1 MYMYVHTY
9 IHADQTCQMFQLA
22 NRFSTVSNT
31 PNETSVFVTQCRS
44 LSNIPFV
51 NKSKISIFNVS
62 NRGYWFV
69 VVSFESMTRKQFF
82 YHPQQQ
88 ALHRHFQCNTLMNT
102 AETEE
107 HHFSTMLCV
116 CWVCQVRWCRNA
128 CYCLASHRYPA
139 SNCR

>member
-1 MYMYVHTY
+1 MYMYTY

-82 YHPQQQ
+82 REFFYHPQQQ
-88 ALHRHFQCNTLMNT
+88 ALHRHFQHID
-102 AETEE
+102 E
-107 HHFSTMLCV
+107 HSRNRRTSFQYYMYVMCMLGMPSPLV
-116 CWVCQVRWCRNA
+116 
-128 CYCLASHRYPA
+128 S
-139 SNCR
+139 